1 MQPGQL
7 TIVCDKDAARADR
20 LIKAVGSGRAV
31 TDVDEAIRHPEV
43 DAIIVATPNSYLAPI
58 ASRGIRAGKHV
69 LIEKP
74 GAVST
79 SQITELLQLAEGS
92 KSCVRVGYNH
102 RYHPAMQKA
111 HELIAA
117 GAIGPLM
124 FIRGRYG
131 HGGRVGYEQE
141 WRADRAI
148 SGGGELID
156 QGVHLIDLGQLVSRR
171 RFYFRA
177 RSHKNLLLEYAC
189 GRQRL
194 PEPANCGRADR
205 MAACKLHGVEKHV
218 LVRNLWAHWQTA
230 H

>member
-1 MQPGQL
+1 M
-7 TIVCDKDAARADR
+7 D
-20 LIKAVGSGRAV
+20 VG
-31 TDVDEAIRHPEV
+31 
-43 DAIIVATPNSYLAPI
+43 
-58 ASRGIRAGKHV
+58 AGKHV

-131 HGGRVGYEQE
+131 HGGRVGYERNGAPNRE
-141 WRADRAI
+141 I

-156 QGVHLIDLGQLVSRR
+156 QGVHLIDS
-171 RFYFRA
+171 
-177 RSHKNLLLEYAC
+177 
-189 GRQRL
+189 
-194 PEPANCGRADR
+194 PAGF
-205 MAACKLHGVEKHV
+205 
-218 LVRNLWAHWQTA
+218 
-230 H
+230 